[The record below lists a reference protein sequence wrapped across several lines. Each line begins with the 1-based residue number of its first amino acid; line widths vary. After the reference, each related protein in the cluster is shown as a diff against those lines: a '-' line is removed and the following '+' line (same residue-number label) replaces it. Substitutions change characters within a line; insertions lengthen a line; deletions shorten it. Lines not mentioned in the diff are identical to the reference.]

1 MVRVILID
9 DEPHCLDTLAMLLAR
24 YCHNVQVIQQCNS
37 AKQGLEATLNQ
48 HADLV
53 FLDVEMPMMNG
64 FELLEKLGH
73 IPFSVIFT
81 SGYDKYAIKAIRF
94 SAIDYLLKPVDPQE
108 LVKAVNKVEMLKLPP
123 TAEQF
128 QILLDRLRNNDK
140 GFTKIAVPTSEGFEL
155 VHVND
160 IMACEADDNYTN
172 IHLKNKRRIMACR
185 TLKEIEEQLEPFP
198 YFVRVHHSHMANL
211 NEVTRYIKGDGGYL
225 VMSDGTTVNVSR
237 SRKEALIKFF

>member
-1 MVRVILID
+1 VVRAILID
-9 DEPHCLDTLAMLLAR
+9 DEPHCLETLGMLLER
-24 YCHNVQVIQQCNS
+24 YCPSVQVVQQCDT
-37 AKQGLEATLNQ
+37 ARQGLEATLRHQ
-48 HADLV
+48 ADLV

-64 FELLEKLGH
+64 FELLEKLG
-73 IPFSVIFT
+73 PLSFSVIFT

-108 LVKAVNKVEMLKLPP
+108 LVKAVHKVEMQRRPP

-155 VHVND
+155 VPVND
-160 IMACEADDNYTN
+160 VIACEADDNYTN
-172 IHLKNKRRIMACR
+172 IHLKNKRKIIACR
-185 TLKEIEEQLEPFP
+185 TLKEIEEQLESFP

-211 NEVTRYIKGDGGYL
+211 NEVAKYIKGDGGYL